1 MAQRAGVVLSDEERE
16 VLERWARRPKSAQ
29 ALALRCRIVLAAA
42 DGESS
47 KEIAGRLGCNR
58 STVGRWRGRFAE
70 RGLDGLHD
78 EPRPG
83 KPRSIG
89 DDDVERVIVKTLE
102 EQPPNA
108 THWSTRSMAAAT
120 GMSQTAIS
128 RIWRAFGLKPHQSAE
143 RGVRALPRPAVH
155 RQSPRHRRALSQSSR
170 GRGRL
175 VRRREVADP
184 GARPLGRRFC
194 R

>member
-1 MAQRAGVVLSDEERE
+1 MAQRAEVVLSEEERE
-16 VLERWARRPKSAQ
+16 VLERWARRPTSAQ
-29 ALALRCRIVLAAA
+29 ALALRCRIVLGAA

-47 KEIAGRLGCNR
+47 KEIAGRLRCNR

-83 KPRSIG
+83 KPRLIG

-108 THWSTRSMAAAT
+108 THWSTRSLARAA
-120 GMSQTAIS
+120 GMSQTAVS
-128 RIWRAFGLKPHQSAE
+128 RIWRAFGLKPHQTDAFKLSPTRSSSTRSAT
-143 RGVRALPRPAVH
+143 
-155 RQSPRHRRALSQSSR
+155 SS
-170 GRGRL
+170 
-175 VRRREVADP
+175 AST
-184 GARPLGRRFC
+184 
-194 R
+194 